1 LPWCA
6 PFLPSE
12 GGAPVSPARWDVFG
26 RLNGPW
32 AAKKNRAFRRETH
45 GKSFHVPHLSF
56 PPDLAP
62 FKRRL
67 PWFHR
72 AVPSATL
79 DKDIYLT
86 FIVSGIAGLS
96 RAHTPFFAGN
106 FSRSGQCS
114 KNVGDFFL
122 GRGYNAL

>member
-1 LPWCA
+1 MVCSFSAPW
-6 PFLPSE
+6 
-12 GGAPVSPARWDVFG
+12 GAARLFPPARWDVFG

-62 FKRRL
+62 FKCRL

-79 DKDIYLT
+79 DKDIYLIP
-86 FIVSGIAGLS
+86 IVSGIAGLS
-96 RAHTPFFAGN
+96 RAPGRFSPEFFSA
-106 FSRSGQCS
+106 FP
-114 KNVGDFFL
+114 NV
-122 GRGYNAL
+122 